1 MKKLNWLATNY
12 NWTLYINLTPS
23 DIKGLELNHTGAS
36 TIKVTSQGYL
46 FSFPSKTRD
55 LLDKTEIWTKE

>member
-1 MKKLNWLATNY
+1 MKKLNWIAKNH
-12 NWTLYINLTPS
+12 NWNLYINLTPS
-23 DIKGLELNHTGAS
+23 DVKWLQLNNIGAT

-55 LLDKTEIWTKE
+55 LLDKTEIWN